1 MRVLVF
7 AAALY
12 LLVPGHPDVILSGV
26 PLGQTGIV
34 LVIALLVAWA
44 WTRDVIVTIAP
55 GLIRAFG
62 VAIAVKFALALVVP
76 QSGWVGAYYA
86 NDQLMP
92 PVRDSVDFSLYKA
105 TRIDR
110 QLSFVDTEFPV
121 HFFNEH
127 GFNFGL
133 RREATEAFSVEW
145 MGIIDS
151 DEPVTVR
158 YDARGEVQFS
168 VDDVVAAASPVTIAP
183 GLHVLYVQYRKPKV
197 IEGALHVQPLDANGE
212 PRDWA
217 IGEVT
222 PAPVSPA
229 QRSAA
234 RWLVVV
240 AWGAH
245 LLAAVM
251 VIAGIGPA
259 LAAKLRQV
267 RTLRWVEAAPL
278 CVMPVVMFG
287 LTLQG
292 LWKSRHL
299 VDHVWTLTGGD
310 DWLAFEMNAR
320 EILFNGWLLPRG
332 DLPGKGVPYYEYPGY
347 GYFVA
352 GAHWLTGDSMAGVIL
367 INFVCLALATVLV
380 HAIAT
385 RITGRLAALI
395 AVAWLLA
402 LEQMD
407 FVRYYTI
414 TLLSENLF
422 FPLAALTVYLFVR
435 FAQSGQWWT
444 VMAGAA
450 AGGLA
455 AATRPTMLLYL
466 PVAMILLPL
475 ARLKRDGIAKAALVP
490 LFVVVCWLAV
500 ISPFTYRNYVMSGR
514 PVLITE
520 GQAQTFIEFNLPPSP
535 PATRAQNEKY
545 LQDFRNSNLSA
556 VIILLRILWDF
567 PMETLANWGTKA
579 GFGFGMVHWMGAANQ
594 PHPELIITSVIY
606 LAALL
611 LLREARSIGA
621 WLVHGFV
628 LTHLATMM
636 LSMPSNYGYRLILP
650 MYVFMVIFA
659 AALIAKPI
667 ARWLD
672 RGAAAE
678 AALA

>member
-26 PLGQTGIV
+26 PLGQTGTV

-76 QSGWVGAYYA
+76 HSGWVGAYYA
-86 NDQLMP
+86 NDQLQP

-151 DEPVTVR
+151 AEPVTVR

-168 VDDVVAAASPVTIAP
+168 VDDVVAAASPVTVAP
-183 GLHVLYVQYRKPKV
+183 GSHVLYVQYRKPKV
-197 IEGALHVQPLDANGE
+197 IEGALRVQPLDANGA
-212 PRDWA
+212 PRDWTV
-217 IGEVT
+217 GEIT
-222 PAPVSPA
+222 PDPVSPA
-229 QRSAA
+229 WRTAA

-240 AWGAH
+240 AWGVH
-245 LLAAVM
+245 LIAAGL
-251 VIAGIGPA
+251 VIAGLGPA

-267 RTLRWVEAAPL
+267 RTLRRVEAAQQ
-278 CVMPVVMFG
+278 CVMPVVMLG

-299 VDHVWTLTGGD
+299 VDHVFTLTGGD

-347 GYFVA
+347 AYFVA
-352 GAHWLTGDSMAGVIL
+352 GAHWLTGDSLAGVIL

-385 RITGRLAALI
+385 RLTDQRAALI

-407 FVRYYTI
+407 FVRYYTV

-422 FPLAALTVYLFVR
+422 VVLVALTLYLFVR
-435 FAQSGQWWT
+435 FVREGQWWT
-444 VMAGAA
+444 VVVGAA

-455 AATRPTMLLYL
+455 TATRPTLLLFL

-475 ARLKRDGIAKAALVP
+475 ARLGRDRVVRAAAVP
-490 LFVVVCWLAV
+490 LVVIVFWLGA
-500 ISPFTYRNYVMSGR
+500 ISPFTYRNYVMTGKT
-514 PVLITE
+514 VMLTE
-520 GQAQTFIEFNLPPSP
+520 GQAGTFIEYNLPNRD
-535 PATRAQNEKY
+535 AAGNLKY
-545 LQDFRNSNLSA
+545 FEAFTGSMASA
-556 VIILLRILWDF
+556 VRIMLWILWEH
-567 PMETLANWGTKA
+567 PAETLNNWGIKA
-579 GFGFGMVHWMGAANQ
+579 GFVLGMVHWMGSGT
-594 PHPELIITSVIY
+594 PHPELVLTSIGY
-606 LAALL
+606 LLALIL
-611 LLREARSIGA
+611 VREARSLGA
-621 WLVHGFV
+621 WLLHGFV
-628 LTHLATMM
+628 WTHLATMM

-672 RGAAAE
+672 RGAAAD